1 MYLLSCLVFA
11 QKEEILPLLCICKN
25 IFGTFM
31 AYSGKH
37 KRKNGFHQVTG
48 LYGCH
53 CHLTSFSLFLISKT
67 ISPDASLGQF
77 CFLYLLFL
85 FFVSSPILVFFFVGM
100 SSLLVV
106 FFFSS
111 LFSELISWFLVPCM
125 PLTIFIRY

>member
-85 FFVSSPILVFFFVGM
+85 FFVSSPILLVFFLWVCLLFWWFSFFHLYFLNLSPG
-100 SSLLVV
+100 SS
-106 FFFSS
+106 F
-111 LFSELISWFLVPCM
+111 PACH
-125 PLTIFIRY
+125 